1 MGSGLEVLSAAMRA
15 LRAAADDSSGHHS
28 SLTVNRAAS
37 AARRSVC
44 VSNSGSCQPA
54 RRLGGRSAGL
64 HCLNGTRSSPTGAF
78 RQRVGN
84 ERGGDKRSV
93 ATTSYHRWYFS
104 GTARTPLTPPSLSSA
119 SLPSARQASTSSSG
133 SRAPDAP
140 PALLR
145 VSRLARAWV
154 VPAGRRLATQ
164 ARAPAVYTRAR
175 SVSITQA
182 RVLAQ
187 PLNPSLQF
195 RLNPKQQNLNE
206 RDDRPGGN
214 SFVRSFVCTSTQTG
228 THARITRQFFFFFPP
243 ARGGYAHA
251 LERAARN
258 RGRAISRAPPP
269 PRPPCRSIR
278 RARDPTRA
286 RARGSPDFD
295 PGKAGPTPRRGR
307 RGAIAKPRRC
317 THFVRGIRGIAPYP
331 RCEHGVRGA

>member
-28 SLTVNRAAS
+28 SPTVNRAAS

-93 ATTSYHRWYFS
+93 ATTSYFS

-133 SRAPDAP
+133 SHVPDAP

-164 ARAPAVYTRAR
+164 ARAPAVYARAR
-175 SVSITQA
+175 SVSTSLHAFCI
-182 RVLAQ
+182 LAQ
-187 PLNPSLQF
+187 IVNPSLQF
-195 RLNPKQQNLNE
+195 RLNLKQQNLNE
-206 RDDRPGGN
+206 RDDRPRW
-214 SFVRSFVCTSTQTG
+214 SLPSFVCTCTQTSKN
-228 THARITRQFFFFFPP
+228 ARITRQFFFFS
-243 ARGGYAHA
+243 ARPRGIRAHA
-251 LERAARN
+251 GAGGANPR
-258 RGRAISRAPPP
+258 RAISRATPP
-269 PRPPCRSIR
+269 PRLPSRSIR

-286 RARGSPDFD
+286 RVRGSPDCD

-307 RGAIAKPRRC
+307 RAVPL
-317 THFVRGIRGIAPYP
+317 PN
-331 RCEHGVRGA
+331 RGAARISCVASAE

>member
-15 LRAAADDSSGHHS
+15 LRAAADDSSSHHIS
-28 SLTVNRAAS
+28 PTVNRAAS

-133 SRAPDAP
+133 SHVPNAP

-164 ARAPAVYTRAR
+164 ARAPAVYARAR
-175 SVSITQA
+175 SVSTSLHAFCI
-182 RVLAQ
+182 LAQ
-187 PLNPSLQF
+187 IVNPSLQF
-195 RLNPKQQNLNE
+195 RLNLKQQNLNE
-206 RDDRPGGN
+206 RDDRPRW
-214 SFVRSFVCTSTQTG
+214 SLPSFVCTCTQTG
-228 THARITRQFFFFFPP
+228 THARITRHFFFFFP
-243 ARGGYAHA
+243 ARPRGLRAHA
-251 LERAARN
+251 
-258 RGRAISRAPPP
+258 G
-269 PRPPCRSIR
+269 
-278 RARDPTRA
+278 
-286 RARGSPDFD
+286 
-295 PGKAGPTPRRGR
+295 AGG
-307 RGAIAKPRRC
+307 AKPRPRDFARDAAPEDDQSFHPARA
-317 THFVRGIRGIAPYP
+317 TRRALAREDPQIGIQGRPARPHAAAAAVP
-331 RCEHGVRGA
+331 LPNRGAARISCVASAE

>member
-1 MGSGLEVLSAAMRA
+1 MGVRRRRRGRRRDRGVGQPPLEGGARRKRDWLFACCGRSVGPQRGTGTMGSGLEVLSAAMRA

-28 SLTVNRAAS
+28 SPTVNRAAS

-44 VSNSGSCQPA
+44 VSSSGSCQSA

-93 ATTSYHRWYFS
+93 ATTSYFS

-133 SRAPDAP
+133 SHAPDAP

-164 ARAPAVYTRAR
+164 ARAPAVYARAR
-175 SVSITQA
+175 SVSITPA
-182 RVLAQ
+182 RVL
-187 PLNPSLQF
+187 QF
-195 RLNPKQQNLNE
+195 WRNL
-206 RDDRPGGN
+206 
-214 SFVRSFVCTSTQTG
+214 
-228 THARITRQFFFFFPP
+228 
-243 ARGGYAHA
+243 
-251 LERAARN
+251 
-258 RGRAISRAPPP
+258 
-269 PRPPCRSIR
+269 
-278 RARDPTRA
+278 
-286 RARGSPDFD
+286 
-295 PGKAGPTPRRGR
+295 
-307 RGAIAKPRRC
+307 
-317 THFVRGIRGIAPYP
+317 
-331 RCEHGVRGA
+331 